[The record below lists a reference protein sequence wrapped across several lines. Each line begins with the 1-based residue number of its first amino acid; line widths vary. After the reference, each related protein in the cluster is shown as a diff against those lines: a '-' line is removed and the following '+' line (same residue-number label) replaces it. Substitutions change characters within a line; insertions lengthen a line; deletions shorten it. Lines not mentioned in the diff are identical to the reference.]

1 MFIDALTL
9 DAPRRTKDGYMAVR
23 ARAARL
29 GTYRYMGSEID
40 PQNKHGLR
48 DAGMVN
54 VLRDEQ
60 TVFDEAAVRSF
71 IGKPVTDDHPSTPV
85 TAANWRD
92 HARGMVM
99 GAIRDGDYL
108 AFDLLLTDAAAIKK
122 IDDGKRQLSNGYG
135 AELEFGDFKAADG
148 TECVARQV
156 SISGNHVA
164 LIAAGRAGP
173 ECAITDAA
181 TCEAATA
188 EVARLLLDQILTD
201 ERTYSD
207 GQEPHK
213 TEPARRETSN
223 PSGGLRVTQD
233 GETTVATKTILID
246 GYQFDA
252 DAALEVAVTKLQ
264 GQLKDAI
271 DGRAADKAAHDKAI
285 ATKDAEIDDLKTKV
299 VDQAKIDQLADAKAA
314 VVADAKQVAGDKLG
328 DTAGKSVADVRR
340 MACVA
345 VLGDAAL
352 KDKSD
357 DYVQARFD
365 TLKDGKGEHRDPVR
379 DALSTGVRSQVNDN
393 GASVRDLARA
403 AQF

>member
-1 MFIDALTL
+1 MFFSDRLIIDK
-9 DAPRRTKDGYMAVR
+9 PRRTADGFLVTR
-23 ARAARL
+23 ARAART
-29 GTYRYMGSEID
+29 GVYSYSGAEVD

-48 DAGMVN
+48 DQATVN
-54 VLRDEQ
+54 VLRDEE
-60 TVFDEAAVRSF
+60 TVFDKKSLHSF
-71 IGKPVTDDHPSTPV
+71 VGKPITNDHPHEAV
-85 TAANWRD
+85 TAENWRD
-92 HARGMVM
+92 HARGVVM
-99 GAIRDGDYL
+99 GAVRDGEYV
-108 AFDLLLTDAAAIKK
+108 AFDLLLTDASAIA
-122 IDDGKRQLSNGYG
+122 DVEGGKRSLSNGYS
-135 AELEFGDFKAADG
+135 AELQFGDFTAPDG
-148 TECVARQV
+148 TACPVRQASV
-156 SISGNHVA
+156 RGNHCAIV
-164 LIAAGRAGP
+164 AAGRAGS
-173 ECAITDAA
+173 ECSITDAA
-181 TCEAATA
+181 RCTSLPADVFE
-188 EVARLLLDQILTD
+188 LLTD

-213 TEPARRETSN
+213 NEPARRETSN

-328 DTAGKSVADVRR
+328 DTAGKSAADVRR

-365 TLKDGKGEHRDPVR
+365 TLKDGKVEHRDPVR